1 MVYINEVNTNLE
13 QLNIRDLL
21 RIHASDVENL
31 LGKNHIQRDQYA
43 C

>member
-1 MVYINEVNTNLE
+1 MKYINEVSTNSE
-13 QLNIRDLL
+13 QRNIRDLL
-21 RIHASDVENL
+21 RIHASDVENP

>member
-1 MVYINEVNTNLE
+1 MVYIDEVNTNSE